1 MHPTDL
7 HTKVANSHLEQK
19 KIAIGC
25 STTRV
30 SQFEYLIRLEAAGHT
45 VLVDV
50 TAAVGQT
57 TFTDV
62 PSGAQSV
69 DITATVHQQILPLT
83 HITWWTIT
91 YNGLV
96 SDLNIEVV
104 FHNTSMIGAF
114 LNSSFLESSLIKTH
128 WRRRS
133 GGRRQDVRNRGN
145 TD

>member
-1 MHPTDL
+1 MHPKDV
-7 HTKVANSHLEQK
+7 HAKDENSHLEQN
-19 KIAIGC
+19 ILLLDAAQQ
-25 STTRV
+25 V
-30 SQFEYLIRLEAAGHT
+30 PQLEYLIRLEAAGHT

-133 GGRRQDVRNRGN
+133 GGRRQDVRNRGK

>member
-1 MHPTDL
+1 M
-7 HTKVANSHLEQK
+7 KSHASSSKFSFGTNNL
-19 KIAIGC
+19 AIGC

-30 SQFEYLIRLEAAGHT
+30 PQFEYLIRLEAAGHT

-50 TAAVGQT
+50 TAAIGQT

-62 PSGAQSV
+62 LSGAQSV
-69 DITATVHQQILPLT
+69 DITATVHQQLLPLT

-104 FHNTSMIGAF
+104 FHDTSMIGAF
-114 LNSSFLESSLIKTH
+114 LN
-128 WRRRS
+128 
-133 GGRRQDVRNRGN
+133 
-145 TD
+145 